1 MLWTSALAIY
11 VIIWFFCLFLVLPF
25 HARAGE
31 GEVAPIVPGTEP
43 GAPARFR
50 PGRAAV
56 QVTVLAALIFGL
68 YYANYVGEFVTAK
81 DLNLFQQ
88 PAQ

>member
-31 GEVAPIVPGTEP
+31 GDAVPTVAGTEP

-50 PGRAAV
+50 PGRAAL
-56 QVTVLAALIFGL
+56 QVTALAAVIFGL

>member
-31 GEVAPIVPGTEP
+31 GDTAPIVAGAEP
-43 GAPARFR
+43 GAPVRFR

-56 QVTVLAALIFGL
+56 QVTLLAAIIFGL
-68 YYANYVGEFVTAK
+68 YYANYVGEFLTAK
-81 DLNLFQQ
+81 DLNFFQQ
-88 PAQ
+88 QAR